1 MLETKIS
8 DLFET
13 QARFLRS
20 IHLNRDFKDPSVL
33 ESYILTEQV
42 RSILKRIAAG
52 LTPNSG
58 QRAWRITG
66 DYGSGKSSFAL
77 VLAHLFSGKQS
88 GLPSN
93 LGNAVAFDQ
102 IGISPPRLLPVLV
115 TGTRVSI
122 SSALI
127 QSLYRALINVYER
140 GREPNILKRLRE
152 FLSAELVADTADT
165 KALSLL
171 QEAIDCLINTDKAT
185 GVLIVLDELGK
196 FLEFAALHPEKQDIY
211 FLQRLAEIAA
221 RSGKQPLL
229 VVGLLHQSFHAYA
242 DQLSQATQREW
253 EKVSGR
259 FEEVPFI
266 QAIDHT
272 VNLTVGALGV
282 RQELLAPEVVDRAV
296 QAMESTHGLGWY
308 GIATPLEYLRDK
320 AAAMFPLHPAVLP
333 VLAKVFT
340 RFGQNERSLF
350 SFLLAQ
356 EPYGLQ
362 DFARQELGRN
372 QFYCLHHLY
381 DYVRA
386 TFGYRIGLQGQ
397 RNHWHLIESIVSN
410 FDSEDEF
417 ELNVLK
423 TIAILNL
430 IDDMYLL
437 ASKEAIALAMLP
449 GLSGTQRS
457 VEDVLQELHT
467 RKHIIHYRGAAGGYC
482 LWPYT
487 SVNLERAYEDAC
499 RAIGSLPRISLAL
512 ENYLEKRPLV
522 ARRHYITTG
531 TLRYFDVL
539 YVPVAQLPTILRTN
553 DTSAAV
559 GHIIVPLCETQE
571 ERQIALQFAQSLA
584 LLDSPNTLIAISQ
597 PLGDL
602 AGLLQEVQRWQWISE
617 NVPELVNDT
626 YAAEEVT
633 RQLISAKQMLERR
646 VHTSLGV
653 HQSIEHM
660 EALWYCQAK
669 PLSIPSRRSLFSQL
683 SDICDGLYHQAPRIL
698 NELVNRDSLSSAAST
713 ARLKLIE
720 LVLASPSKPL
730 LGLNPASKPP
740 EMSIY
745 LSLCKKTGLHQE
757 LPGGWA
763 FALPSPQQDD
773 CNVCS
778 TFLRIQ
784 QILEDQEDNR
794 VSVATIFSEL
804 RKSPYGVRDGLAPIF
819 LAIFAVMHMQDL
831 AFYEN
836 GSFLRDLSGH
846 DFRRLI
852 KAPVNFDVQLC
863 RVDGPRTELFDALR
877 IMLGLPPQE
886 YGRAQL
892 LDVVRPLFVFAARLP
907 EYTRK
912 TKNLSATALAVR
924 GVLLAA
930 REPGPFLFHDLPQA
944 CGFDPF
950 EPNTRR
956 SDDAARFTQVLKG
969 TLDELE
975 AAYPEL
981 RMRLKQALTRG
992 FDLPDQ
998 QQFRETLAGRAE
1010 AVAMQV
1016 AEPRLKAFCLRLI
1029 DSVLP
1034 QNEWLE
1040 ALGSFV
1046 CSKIL
1051 ASWTDLDEHRFEIE
1065 LNQLCTWFR
1074 RVETTLFKESRIG
1087 DGKMAV
1093 RVAVTQSTGKEVD
1106 RIIYVSSEE
1115 EEEIRPIQEEI
1126 MRIMRYNRHAGLIAA
1141 SRALMQVLS
1150 QEERGGE

>member
-13 QARFLRS
+13 QSRFLRS
-20 IHLNRDFKDPSVL
+20 IHLSRDFKDPSVL
-33 ESYILTEQV
+33 ENYILTEQV
-42 RSILKRIAAG
+42 RSIVKRIATG

-77 VLAHLFSGKQS
+77 VLAHLFSGKQPN
-88 GLPSN
+88 LPSN
-93 LGNAVAFDQ
+93 LGNAVDFDQ
-102 IGISPPRLLPVLV
+102 IGTSPPRLLPVLV
-115 TGTRVSI
+115 TGTRMTI
-122 SSALI
+122 STALI
-127 QSLYRALINVYER
+127 RSLHRALTDVYER
-140 GREPNILKRLRE
+140 GREPNILKRIRE
-152 FLSAELVADTADT
+152 FLSAELVADIADT

-211 FLQRLAEIAA
+211 FLQRLAETAA
-221 RSGKQPLL
+221 RSGKHPLL

-259 FEEVPFI
+259 FEEMLFS

-272 VNLTVGALGV
+272 VSLAVGALGV
-282 RQELLAPEVVDRAV
+282 KQELLSAEVVHLAV
-296 QAMESTHGLGWY
+296 QTMESTHDLGWY
-308 GIATPLEYLRDK
+308 GIATPLEYLRDR

-362 DFARQELGRN
+362 DFARQGFSRN

-381 DYVRA
+381 DYARA
-386 TFGYRIGLQGQ
+386 TFGYRIGLQGH

-410 FDSEDEF
+410 FHSDDEF

-430 IDDMYLL
+430 IDDMHLL
-437 ASKEAIALAMLP
+437 ASKEAVALAMLP
-449 GLSGTQRS
+449 ESSDAQRP
-457 VEDVLQELHT
+457 VEDVLQELHA

-499 RAIGSLPRISLAL
+499 RAIGSQPRISVAIQD
-512 ENYLEKRPLV
+512 YLEKRPLV
-522 ARRHYITTG
+522 ARRHYIITG

-539 YVPVAQLPTILRTN
+539 YVPVAQLPTTLTTN
-553 DTSAAV
+553 NTSGAV

-571 ERQIALQFAQSLA
+571 ERQIALQFAQSPA
-584 LLDSPNTLIAISQ
+584 QLDSPDTLIAISQ
-597 PLGDL
+597 SLGDL

-633 RQLISAKQMLERR
+633 RQLISAKQVLERR

-660 EALWYCQAK
+660 EALWFCQAK
-669 PLSIPSRRSLFSQL
+669 PLTIPNRRSLFSRL
-683 SDICDGLYHQAPRIL
+683 SDICDELYHQAPRIL

-713 ARLKLIE
+713 ARLKLME
-720 LVLASPSKPL
+720 LILASPSKPL
-730 LGLNPASKPP
+730 LGLNPASTPP

-757 LPGGWA
+757 LSGGWA
-763 FALPSPQQDD
+763 FALPSPEQDS
-773 CNVCS
+773 CNVRP

-794 VSVATIFSEL
+794 VSVAAIFREL
-804 RKSPYGVRDGLAPIF
+804 RKPPYGVREGLVPIF
-819 LAIFAVMHMQDL
+819 LAIFATMHMQDL

-836 GSFLRDLSGH
+836 GSFLRDISGH

-852 KAPVNFDVQLC
+852 KAPANFDVQLC
-863 RVDGPRTELFDALR
+863 RVSGPRAELFDALR
-877 IMLGLPPQE
+877 IMLDLPPPEDRQAE
-886 YGRAQL
+886 L
-892 LDVVRPLFVFAARLP
+892 LDIIRPLFVFAARLP

-944 CGFDPF
+944 CGFGPF
-950 EPNTRR
+950 EPNIRR
-956 SDDAARFTQVLKG
+956 SDDAARFVQVLKDA
-969 TLDELE
+969 LDELKS
-975 AAYPEL
+975 AYPEL
-981 RMRLKQALTRG
+981 RMRLKQTLMRA
-992 FDLPDQ
+992 FELPDQ
-998 QQFRETLAGRAE
+998 QQQFREILAGRAE
-1010 AVAMQV
+1010 AVAMKV

-1029 DSVLP
+1029 DPALP

-1046 CSKIL
+1046 CSKIP
-1051 ASWTDLDEHRFEIE
+1051 ASWMDLDEHRFEIE
-1065 LNQLCTWFR
+1065 MNQLCAWFR
-1074 RVETTLFKESRIG
+1074 RVEATLFNENQLGNGSSAI
-1087 DGKMAV
+1087 
-1093 RVAVTQSTGKEVD
+1093 RVAVTQSNGKEVD
-1106 RIIYVSSEE
+1106 RVLYISSEE
-1115 EEEIRPIQEEI
+1115 EEEITHIQEEI
-1126 MRIMRYNRHAGLIAA
+1126 MQLLMYNRRAGLIAA
-1141 SRALMQVLS
+1141 SRAFLLILS
-1150 QEERGGE
+1150 QEERD